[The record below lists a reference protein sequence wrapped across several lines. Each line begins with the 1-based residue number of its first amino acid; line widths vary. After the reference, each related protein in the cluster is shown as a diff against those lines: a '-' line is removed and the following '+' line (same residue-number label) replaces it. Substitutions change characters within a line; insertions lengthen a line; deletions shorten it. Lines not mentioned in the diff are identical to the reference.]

1 MFSIMMGKFQLQ
13 ESNPA
18 IVYLNRYVHDCDRC
32 YDCEYATRMSSD
44 FSSVSHSLPILP
56 PADGLTAE
64 RDNEY
69 STIDQ
74 TNNNK

>member
-1 MFSIMMGKFQLQ
+1 
-13 ESNPA
+13 
-18 IVYLNRYVHDCDRC
+18 
-32 YDCEYATRMSSD
+32 MSSD